1 MISYLEGKLI
11 SKTDKYA
18 VVSAGGIGYRVF
30 LPSNI
35 LHKIPEIGE
44 LVKIFTYLHVKEDG
58 MALYGFAAP
67 AELEFFELLITI
79 SGIGPKAALAII
91 SLDKPNVLAGAIL
104 REDIN
109 FLTKISGIGAKTA
122 QKIVLELKE
131 KIKKLSFDVEDT
143 DATLDADP
151 IEALVALGWSAR
163 EAREA
168 LRRVPR
174 EITQTEQRVKEAMKL
189 LGR

>member
-1 MISYLEGKLI
+1 MISYLEGNLI
-11 SKTDKYA
+11 FNNDKWI
-18 VVSAGGIGYRVF
+18 VVSVGGVGYRVF
-30 LPSNI
+30 LPSNSS
-35 LHKIPEIGE
+35 HKIPQIGE
-44 LVKIFTYLHVKEDG
+44 AVKIFTYLHVKED
-58 MALYGFAAP
+58 ALTLYGFFTS

-91 SLDKPNVLAGAIL
+91 SLDQPNIIAGAIL
-104 REDIN
+104 REDIE
-109 FLTKISGIGAKTA
+109 FLTKISGIGLKTA

-131 KIKKLSFDVEDT
+131 KVRKLSFDIED
-143 DATLDADP
+143 ASAALDTEP
-151 IEALVALGWSAR
+151 IEALVALGWSTR

-174 EITQTEQRVKEAMKL
+174 EITATELRVKEAMKI

>member
-1 MISYLEGKLI
+1 MISYLEGQII
-11 SKTDKYA
+11 SKNDKYA
-18 VVSAGGIGYRVF
+18 VVLASGVGYRVF
-30 LPSNI
+30 LPSNV

-44 LVKIFTYLHVKEDG
+44 IVKIFTYLHVKEDG
-58 MALYGFAAP
+58 MALYGFATP

-131 KIKKLSFDVEDT
+131 KVTKLSFSVEDA
-143 DATLDADP
+143 DAALDADP

-174 EITQTEQRVKEAMKL
+174 EITQTESRVKEAMKL

>member
-1 MISYLEGKLI
+1 MISYLEGNLI
-11 SKTDKYA
+11 FNNDKWI
-18 VVSAGGIGYRVF
+18 VVSAGGVGYRVF
-30 LPSNI
+30 LPSNSS
-35 LHKIPEIGE
+35 HKIPQIGE
-44 LVKIFTYLHVKEDG
+44 AVKIFTYLHVKEDAL
-58 MALYGFAAP
+58 ALYGFFTP

-91 SLDKPNVLAGAIL
+91 SLDQPSVIAGAIL
-104 REDIN
+104 REDIE
-109 FLTKISGIGAKTA
+109 FLTKISGIGLKTA

-131 KIKKLSFDVEDT
+131 KVRKLSFDIED
-143 DATLDADP
+143 ASAALDAEP
-151 IEALVALGWSAR
+151 IEALVALGWSTR

-174 EITQTEQRVKEAMKL
+174 EITATELRVKEAMKI